1 MANTNA
7 PSGFLA
13 CDHLGS
19 AYNPPSRMVA
29 FAAGDGAA
37 AYKGDLV
44 KFTGAVDTDGIT
56 PVVTVAS
63 AGDGKL
69 AGAILGFEPQR
80 AGSWQTY
87 YKPASTRMYAKIPAD
102 PQQLYMV
109 QEDSVG
115 GNIPVTTA
123 IGQNCDMINSG
134 GNTVTGNSGMQLDSS
149 TAANTNTLAIR
160 LIGPIY
166 RADNDPTTASS
177 NGNWY
182 VKLNLNAYDTITGT

>member
-1 MANTNA
+1 MSNVNA

-13 CDHLGS
+13 CDHFGS
-19 AYNPPSRMVA
+19 GYNIPTRMVA
-29 FAAGDGAA
+29 FASGDGAA
-37 AYKGDLV
+37 AYKGDMV

-69 AGAILGFEPQR
+69 AGAIHSFAPQR
-80 AGSWQTY
+80 AGNWQTY
-87 YKPASTRMYAKIPAD
+87 YKPASTRTYAYLPAD

-123 IGQNCDMINSG
+123 IGQNCDLINGG
-134 GNTVTGNSGMQLDSS
+134 GNTTTGLSGMQLDSS
-149 TAANTNTLAIR
+149 TAQNTNTLALR
-160 LIGPIY
+160 LVSPAY
-166 RADNDPTTASS
+166 QPANDPTSASS
-177 NGNWY
+177 NGNWI
-182 VKLNLNAYDTITGT
+182 VKINLNAYDTITGT